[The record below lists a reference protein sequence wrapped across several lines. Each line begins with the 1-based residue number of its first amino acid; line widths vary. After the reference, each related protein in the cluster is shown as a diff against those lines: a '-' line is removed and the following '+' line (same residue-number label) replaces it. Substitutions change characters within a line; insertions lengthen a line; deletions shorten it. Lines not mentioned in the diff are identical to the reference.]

1 MLEVLFSDSAAGSM
15 KMAMNHDSVIGGCI
29 SVIGTHEDGSPLSEE
44 ETGRLQ
50 QEQEAQE
57 RRRWAR
63 AISLRGDTRD
73 ILPFSLCLSVGPIDE
88 DGIGPLR
95 ETTLEQLF
103 SVYPQGRQAAAEMLA
118 SARQNLDTLLTRAP
132 HEPVR
137 FWVDRTPDAA
147 CGLLWA
153 LDQLRPLGLENLD
166 LWVAELP
173 AQSPQAEGS
182 LVLQSLGELHPSEY
196 GRLAQ
201 DARPLPADQA
211 AALAVQWQELK
222 KQNAPLRAVL
232 NGLLVSA
239 AEDLYDPYLQWM
251 LDEMPDTFQEARLIG
266 RTLGQFPLGYRDT
279 WLAMRVEQW
288 IADGKLTALT
298 KADAD
303 SPAYHRMLQKSED

>member
-15 KMAMNHDSVIGGCI
+15 KMAINHDSVIGGCI

-50 QEQEAQE
+50 QEHEEQE
-57 RRRWAR
+57 RCRWAQ
-63 AISLRGDTRD
+63 AIPLRGDTRD
-73 ILPFSLCLSVGPIDE
+73 ILPFSLYLSVGPIDE

-95 ETTLEQLF
+95 ETTLEQLL

-118 SARQNLDTLLTRAP
+118 SARQNLNTLLTRPP

-147 CGLLWA
+147 CGLRWA

-166 LWVAELP
+166 LWVVELP
-173 AQSPQAEGS
+173 AQGPLAEGG
-182 LVLQSLGELHPSEY
+182 LVLRSLGELHPSEY

-239 AEDLYDPYLQWM
+239 AEDLYDPYLRWT
-251 LDEMPDTFQEARLIG
+251 LDEMSDTFQEAILIG
-266 RTLGQFPLGYRDT
+266 RTLGQFPLGYGDT

-298 KADAD
+298 KADAG

>member
-15 KMAMNHDSVIGGCI
+15 KMAINHDSVIGGCI
-29 SVIGTHEDGSPLSEE
+29 SVIGAHEDGSPLSAE
-44 ETGRLQ
+44 ETERLQ
-50 QEQEAQE
+50 QEREEQE
-57 RRRWAR
+57 RRRWAQ
-63 AISLRGDTRD
+63 AIPLRGDTRD

-88 DGIGPLR
+88 DGIGLLR

-118 SARQNLDTLLTRAP
+118 SARQNLNTLLTRAP

-147 CGLLWA
+147 CGLRWA
-153 LDQLRPLGLENLD
+153 LDHLRPLELENLD

-173 AQSPQAEGS
+173 AQSPLAEGG
-182 LVLQSLGELHPSEY
+182 LVLRSLGELHPSEY

-201 DARPLPADQA
+201 DVRPLPAGQA

-239 AEDLYDPYLQWM
+239 AEDLYDPYLRWT
-251 LDEMPDTFQEARLIG
+251 LDEMSDTFQEAILIG
-266 RTLGQFPLGYRDT
+266 RTLGQFPLGYGDT

>member
-29 SVIGTHEDGSPLSEE
+29 SVIGAHEDGSPLSAE
-44 ETGRLQ
+44 ETERLQ
-50 QEQEAQE
+50 QEHEEQE
-57 RRRWAR
+57 RRRWAK
-63 AISLRGDTRD
+63 AIPLRGNTRD
-73 ILPFSLCLSVGPIDE
+73 ILPFSLCLSIGPIDE

-118 SARQNLDTLLTRAP
+118 SARQNLNTLLTRVP
-132 HEPVR
+132 HESVR

-147 CGLLWA
+147 CGLRWA

-166 LWVAELP
+166 LWVVELP
-173 AQSPQAEGS
+173 AQSPLAESG
-182 LVLQSLGELHPSEY
+182 LVLRSLGELHPNEY

-239 AEDLYDPYLQWM
+239 AEDLYDPYLRWT
-251 LDEMPDTFQEARLIG
+251 LDEMSDTFQEAILIG
-266 RTLGQFPLGYRDT
+266 RTLGQFPLGYGDT

>member
-15 KMAMNHDSVIGGCI
+15 KMAMVHGSVIGGCI
-29 SVIGTHEDGSPLSEE
+29 SVIGTHEDGSPLSAE
-44 ETGRLQ
+44 ETKRLQ
-50 QEQEAQE
+50 QEHEEQE
-57 RRRWAR
+57 RRRWAQ
-63 AISLRGDTRD
+63 AIPLRGDTRD

-88 DGIGPLR
+88 DGIGPMR
-95 ETTLEQLF
+95 ETSLEQLF

-118 SARQNLDTLLTRAP
+118 SARQNLNTLLTRAP

-147 CGLLWA
+147 CGLCWA

-166 LWVAELP
+166 LWVVELP
-173 AQSPQAEGS
+173 AQSHLAEGG
-182 LVLQSLGELHPSEY
+182 LVLQRLGELHPSEY

-201 DARPLPADQA
+201 DARPLPVDQA

-239 AEDLYDPYLQWM
+239 AEDLYDPYLRWT
-251 LDEMPDTFQEARLIG
+251 LDEMPGTFQEAMLIG
-266 RTLGQFPLGYRDT
+266 RTLGQFPLGYGDT

-303 SPAYHRMLQKSED
+303 TPAYHRMLQKSED

>member
-15 KMAMNHDSVIGGCI
+15 KMAMVHDSVIDGCI

-44 ETGRLQ
+44 EAGRLQ
-50 QEQEAQE
+50 REQEEQE

-63 AISLRGDTRD
+63 AVPLRGDTHD
-73 ILPFSLCLSVGPIDE
+73 ILPFSLYLSVGPIDE

-95 ETTLEQLF
+95 EATLEQLF
-103 SVYPQGRQAAAEMLA
+103 SIYPQGRQAAAEMLA
-118 SARQNLDTLLTRAP
+118 SARQKLDTLLTRAP
-132 HEPVR
+132 HEPIR

-147 CGLLWA
+147 CGLRWA

-173 AQSPQAEGS
+173 AQSPQAEGG

-201 DARPLPADQA
+201 DARPLPAGQA
-211 AALAVQWQELK
+211 AALAIQWQELK

-239 AEDLYDPYLQWM
+239 AEDLYDPYLRWM
-251 LDEMPDTFQEARLIG
+251 LDEMPDTFQEAQLIG